1 MNPTRDAFV
10 HKQLVCH
17 AGGLSKR
24 YRYSMKFTVLAVL
37 FLCFTSAKANL
48 YECEFEDSLFLVFTE
63 EKCDDGVEI
72 KYIVESEASIGTK
85 LAMNRA
91 LIFFSEHLFQG
102 KAFIVNEWYSQET
115 IDSGAIHSLES
126 STAAYVKKQKEYSDK
141 EQGFKKLEF
150 SLKGQ
155 SSSLIS
161 LDTFVFFN
169 SGKIK
174 KLNHCW
180 KNEENQIWK
189 MHNSCL
195 ELLFQQEKLS
205 EDEKQQMMEL
215 EKLIQGRQ

>member
-1 MNPTRDAFV
+1 
-10 HKQLVCH
+10 
-17 AGGLSKR
+17 
-24 YRYSMKFTVLAVL
+24 MKSTVLVSLVL
-37 FLCFTSAKANL
+37 CSTLVKANL
-48 YECEFEDSLFLVFTE
+48 YECEAEDSLFPVFTE

-72 KYIVESEASIGTK
+72 KYIVESEASTGTK
-85 LAMNRA
+85 LSMNRA

-102 KAFIVNEWYSQET
+102 KEFIVNEWYSQET
-115 IDSGAIHSLES
+115 IDSGAIHLLVS

-161 LDTFVFFN
+161 LDTLVFFN

-180 KNEENQIWK
+180 KNEKNQIWK

-205 EDEKQQMMEL
+205 EDERQQIL
-215 EKLIQGRQ
+215 VIEKLIQGRQ

>member
-1 MNPTRDAFV
+1 MKSIITASLLLCSA
-10 HKQLVCH
+10 LV
-17 AGGLSKR
+17 
-24 YRYSMKFTVLAVL
+24 
-37 FLCFTSAKANL
+37 KANL
-48 YECEFEDSLFLVFTE
+48 YECEVADSLFPVLTE

-72 KYIVESEASIGTK
+72 KYIVDSEASTGTK
-85 LAMNRA
+85 LSMNRA

-102 KAFIVNEWYSQET
+102 KEFVVNEWYSQET
-115 IDSGAIHSLES
+115 IDSGAIQELES
-126 STAAYVKKQKEYSDK
+126 STVAYVNRQKIYSDK

-150 SLKGQ
+150 SLKAQ
-155 SSSLIS
+155 SSNLIS

-180 KNEENQIWK
+180 KNEQNQIWK

-205 EDEKQQMMEL
+205 EDEKQAILEL
-215 EKLIQGRQ
+215 EKFIQGGQ